1 MQQVQSNSTLYIIKV
16 PPSNER
22 DFFFSRKSYFIHR
35 SEISC
40 LVLQPI
46 FHSVKYF
53 NYFYFIKTVVVVKKF
68 VSLFSLFIITI
79 SSAQQNEEFKM
90 VKNYYDYQRL
100 MLNKEFKKRFDQEK
114 DPSNKVAVR
123 NDFQEFMVKLD
134 SIQNSA
140 FVNALVKVKIRE
152 DLSRYQLQTQPLVLN
167 ENPKKSDLNSNAN
180 YPGGFNLMKQQIV
193 DLFYTDA
200 ILADQKMMK
209 TDLLFVVE
217 KDGSISSVQAEG
229 DNFTF
234 NRQAEIALYLLPERF
249 SPAFIN
255 GTAIRYRFRLPV
267 AMDFDYLK

>member
-1 MQQVQSNSTLYIIKV
+1 M
-16 PPSNER
+16 
-22 DFFFSRKSYFIHR
+22 
-35 SEISC
+35 
-40 LVLQPI
+40 
-46 FHSVKYF
+46 
-53 NYFYFIKTVVVVKKF
+53 VKKF

-79 SSAQQNEEFKM
+79 SFAQQNEEFKM

-152 DLSRYQLQTQPLVLN
+152 DLSRFQLQSQPLVLN
-167 ENPKKSDLNSNAN
+167 ENLKKSDLNSNAN
-180 YPGGFNLMKQQIV
+180 YPGGFNLMKQQII

>member
-1 MQQVQSNSTLYIIKV
+1 MS
-16 PPSNER
+16 
-22 DFFFSRKSYFIHR
+22 F
-35 SEISC
+35 
-40 LVLQPI
+40 LVLNRI
-46 FHSVKYF
+46 FHSVNYF
-53 NYFYFIKTVVVVKKF
+53 NYFYFIKTVVVVKKLL
-68 VSLFSLFIITI
+68 SLSLLFMVIFSF
-79 SSAQQNEEFKM
+79 AQQNEEFKM

-100 MLNKEFKKRFDQEK
+100 MLNKEFKKRFDQER
-114 DPSNKVAVR
+114 DPSNKVAVK
-123 NDFQEFMVKLD
+123 NDFQEFMIKLD

-152 DLSRYQLQTQPLVLN
+152 DLSRFQLQTQPSVLDG
-167 ENPKKSDLNSNAN
+167 NPKKSDLSSNAN
-180 YPGGFNLMKQQIV
+180 YPGGFNLMKQQII

-234 NRQAEIALYLLPERF
+234 NRQAEIALYLLPEKF

-255 GTAIRYRFRLPV
+255 GTAIRYKFRLPV